1 MEFQDRSV
9 LVTGA
14 AGGIGRATAVQF
26 AREGARLTLSDRD
39 TVRGEEPCRPFEP
52 SVGPHSSF
60 TATWCQSHSCS
71 IWSTQR

>member
-26 AREGARLTLSDRD
+26 AREALDLRCRTA
-39 TVRGEEPCRPFEP
+39 TQFAVKKPCRPSGP

-60 TATWCQSHSCS
+60 TATWRQSHSCS